1 MTIHAE
7 VIIPLAVPKTFTY
20 SVPGDMRDRLIP
32 GSRVEVEFGGA
43 KRYAGIVSSVSE
55 GGALAFQPKP
65 ILNLL
70 DVEPVV
76 HAEQLDLWK
85 WISEYY
91 LCSQGE
97 VMAAALPAHFKL
109 SSETILMYNEEYG
122 DDFTHLDGEEYLV
135 AEGLLLRGELRL
147 EEVQDILDISHVY
160 PVVKRLIEK
169 RVCIAWESLKER
181 YTPKK
186 ETFVRLAE
194 RYASE
199 EALEGLLNGWEARAP
214 KQLEL
219 LMAYLHLARSEG
231 EVRQSD
237 LLKKSGAGADRVK
250 TLADKGILVL
260 EKRSVDRIR
269 PMPREVHIDFE
280 LSEKQTLALEAVRTA
295 LAEKPVC
302 LLHGVTSSGKTL
314 LYIRLMHDCLKT
326 GRQVLFLL
334 PEIAL
339 TAQVIRRLQHHFG
352 GYISVYHSKFSS
364 NERVEIWNKVRSGE
378 TRILLGA
385 RSALFLPFC
394 DLGLVIVDE
403 EHDPSYKQQDPA
415 PRYHARDTAI
425 HYASRLGAKVLLGSA
440 TPSLESYRNAVTGKY
455 GLVTM
460 DERFGGI
467 EMPNITLVDMRVQ
480 TPPKGPRPILSEPL
494 LAAMRDA
501 LAAGKQAILFQ
512 NRRGYSPYMVCGLC
526 SHIPHCDHCDVTLTY
541 HKLLHRLQCHYC
553 GATYPRPLTCPACGS
568 SKWQER
574 NFGTE
579 RIEEELMNLMPEAKV
594 GRMDFDSVKG
604 KAAHD
609 ALIQTFEQR
618 QLDILVGTQMVV
630 KGLDFEHVSLVGIL
644 DADGLLGFADFRVN
658 ERAFQLME
666 QVSGRAGR
674 KGSRGNVLIQTTQ
687 TGHPVLDY
695 VLRHDYTGFYAF
707 EAEARA
713 RYGYPPFTR
722 IIRLTFRHKY
732 RDRAEACAAMVAA
745 NLTPLLGPYLIG
757 PAEPVVN
764 RVRQMYRTELV
775 LKLPRETT
783 LVARARSLLRTQFA
797 IIGNDRQYRSVLVDA
812 DVDPV

>member
-20 SVPGDMRDRLIP
+20 SVPEDMRDRLLP
-32 GSRVEVEFGGA
+32 GCRVEVEFGGA
-43 KRYAGIVSSVSE
+43 KRYAGIVSSITE
-55 GGALAFQPKP
+55 GGALAFEPKP

-76 HAEQLDLWK
+76 HAEQLDLWM
-85 WISEYY
+85 WISGYY

-109 SSETILMYNEEYG
+109 SSETILIYNEEYG

-135 AEGLLLRGELRL
+135 AEGLHLRGELRL

-186 ETFVRLAE
+186 ETFVRLHE

-237 LLKKSGAGADRVK
+237 LLKKSGAGADRLRA
-250 TLADKGILVL
+250 LADRGILML

-269 PMPREVHIDFE
+269 PMPREVRIDFE
-280 LSEKQTLALEAVRTA
+280 LSEKQSLALEAVRTA
-295 LAEKPVC
+295 LSEKSVC

-314 LYIRLMHDCLKT
+314 LYIQLMNDCLKT

-467 EMPNITLVDMRVQ
+467 EMP
-480 TPPKGPRPILSEPL
+480 
-494 LAAMRDA
+494 
-501 LAAGKQAILFQ
+501 
-512 NRRGYSPYMVCGLC
+512 
-526 SHIPHCDHCDVTLTY
+526 
-541 HKLLHRLQCHYC
+541 
-553 GATYPRPLTCPACGS
+553 
-568 SKWQER
+568 
-574 NFGTE
+574 
-579 RIEEELMNLMPEAKV
+579 EES
-594 GRMDFDSVKG
+594 D
-604 KAAHD
+604 
-609 ALIQTFEQR
+609 
-618 QLDILVGTQMVV
+618 
-630 KGLDFEHVSLVGIL
+630 
-644 DADGLLGFADFRVN
+644 
-658 ERAFQLME
+658 
-666 QVSGRAGR
+666 
-674 KGSRGNVLIQTTQ
+674 
-687 TGHPVLDY
+687 
-695 VLRHDYTGFYAF
+695 
-707 EAEARA
+707 
-713 RYGYPPFTR
+713 
-722 IIRLTFRHKY
+722 
-732 RDRAEACAAMVAA
+732 
-745 NLTPLLGPYLIG
+745 
-757 PAEPVVN
+757 
-764 RVRQMYRTELV
+764 
-775 LKLPRETT
+775 
-783 LVARARSLLRTQFA
+783 
-797 IIGNDRQYRSVLVDA
+797 
-812 DVDPV
+812 

>member
-1 MTIHAE
+1 MNSHAE

-20 SVPGDMRDRLIP
+20 AVPEGLREQVLP
-32 GSRVEVEFGGA
+32 GCRVEVEFGGA
-43 KRYAGIVSSVSE
+43 KRYAGVVS
-55 GGALAFQPKP
+55 ALHDRRPQGFEPKP

-76 HAEQLDLWK
+76 HAEQLELWR
-85 WISEYY
+85 WMADYY

-109 SSETILMYNEEYG
+109 SSETVLVFNEDHG

-147 EEVQDILDISHVY
+147 DEVQDILDVAHVY

-181 YTPKK
+181 YTPRK
-186 ETFVRLAE
+186 EHFVRLHAA
-194 RYASE
+194 YASE
-199 EALEGLLNGWEARAP
+199 EALEGLLNGWDPRAP

-219 LMAYLHLARSEG
+219 LLAFLQLARSEG
-231 EVRQSD
+231 EVRQPD
-237 LLKKSGAGADRVK
+237 LLKRAGATADRVK
-250 TLADKGILVL
+250 ALVEKGVFVV
-260 EKRSVDRIR
+260 ERRAVDRIR
-269 PMPREVHIDFE
+269 PLPKEVLIDFE
-280 LSEKQTLALEAVRTA
+280 LSERQSQA
-295 LAEKPVC
+295 LAAVQAALRGKPVC
-302 LLHGVTSSGKTL
+302 LLHGVTSSGKTQI
-314 LYIRLMHDCLKT
+314 YIRLMEEVVRA

-352 GYISVYHSKFSS
+352 GYISVYHSKFSP
-364 NERVEIWNKVRSGE
+364 NERVEIWNRVRTGE

-403 EHDPSYKQQDPA
+403 EHDPSYKQQEPA

-425 HYASRLGAKVLLGSA
+425 YYASRLGARVLLGSA

-455 GLVTM
+455 GFVTLG
-460 DERFGGI
+460 ERFGGI
-467 EMPNITLVDMRVQ
+467 DMPAITLVDMRLQ
-480 TPPKGPRPILSEPL
+480 TPPRGQRPIFSEPL
-494 LAAMRDA
+494 LKAMREA
-501 LAAGKQAILFQ
+501 LAAKRQVILFQ
-512 NRRGYSPYMVCGLC
+512 NRRGYTPYMVCGVC
-526 SHIPHCDHCDVTLTY
+526 SHIPQCSHCDVTLTY
-541 HKLLHRLQCHYC
+541 HKLMHRLQCHYC
-553 GATYPRPLTCPACGS
+553 GTTYPRPLACPACGS

-579 RIEEELMNLMPEAKV
+579 RIEEEIRDLMPAASV
-594 GRMDFDSVKG
+594 GRMDLDSIKG
-604 KAAHD
+604 KTAHD
-609 ALIQTFEQR
+609 AIIQTFEQR

-674 KGSRGNVLIQTTQ
+674 RGAQGTVLIQTTQ
-687 TGHPVLDY
+687 TGHPVLDF
-695 VLRHDYTGFYAF
+695 VLRHDYAGFFTF
-707 EAEARA
+707 ESEARA
-713 RYGYPPFTR
+713 SYRYPPFTR
-722 IIRLTFRHKY
+722 LIRLTFRHRH
-732 RDRAEACAAMVAA
+732 RDRAEAAAALVAG
-745 NLTPLLGPYLIG
+745 NLSAELGAYLIG

-764 RVRQMYRTELV
+764 RVREMYRTELV
-775 LKLPRETT
+775 LKLPKEGS
-783 LVARARSLLRTQFA
+783 LVARARTLIRHQMAVL
-797 IIGNDRQYRSVLVDA
+797 GNDRQYRSVVVDA
-812 DVDPV
+812 DVDPA